1 MGFFDFGFKDL
12 AAPLIG
18 GLFGSVGQDEANS
31 ANAAMAQNQMDFQRE
46 MSNTAYQRA
55 VKDMSAAGLN
65 PMLAYS
71 QGGASTPGGAS
82 AVMGNKGAAAV
93 SSATSALQAQNM
105 AAQNELLGAQTQKTI
120 AEKALVEAQ
129 TGASVS
135 SAGHLNASA
144 DQIRQNMRMFEDQWA
159 KLKEE
164 VRSAGYSAD
173 VGKTNAYKASADWN
187 FVPERSKVDFEA
199 ASATARKLATQA
211 KLLGL
216 EVPEAVSQAAFWGSE
231 AGKSKPFVDYGAG
244 VVGKALGSAG
254 AVKRLSRD

>member
-1 MGFFDFGFKDL
+1 MWETIIP
-12 AAPLIG
+12 AAASIIG
-18 GLFGSVGQDEANS
+18 GMMSSSGQESANS

-93 SSATSALQAQNM
+93 AGASSAM
-105 AAQNELLGAQTQKTI
+105 AAQNMSAQNDLLHAQTQKTI

-129 TGASVS
+129 TGTSIS

-144 DQIRQNMRMFEDQWA
+144 DQIRQNMKMFEDQWA

-173 VGKTNAYKASADWN
+173 VGKTSAYKASAEWN
-187 FVPERSKVDFEA
+187 FVPERTKVDFEA
-199 ASATARKLATQA
+199 AAAAARKLVTQA
-211 KLLGL
+211 RLLGL
-216 EVPEAVSQAAFWGSE
+216 EVPEAVSQAAFWGSD

-244 VVGKALGSAG
+244 VVGRALSGAG

>member
-1 MGFFDFGFKDL
+1 MWETIIP
-12 AAPLIG
+12 AAASIIG
-18 GLFGSVGQDEANS
+18 GMISSSGQESTNS

-93 SSATSALQAQNM
+93 AGASSAMAAQNM
-105 AAQNELLGAQTQKTI
+105 AAQNDLLHAQTQKTI

-129 TGASVS
+129 TGTSIS
-135 SAGHLNASA
+135 SAGHLDASA
-144 DQIRQNMRMFEDQWA
+144 SQIRRNMKLFEDQWL
-159 KLKEE
+159 KLKNE
-164 VRSAGYSAD
+164 VEQSA
-173 VGKTNAYKASADWN
+173 W
-187 FVPERSKVDFEA
+187 
-199 ASATARKLATQA
+199 TARRSEHESGIAHSNRDVAEGTVRERIQAAQGTASKLMTQA

-216 EVPEAVSQAAFWGSE
+216 EVPEAVSQAAFWS
-231 AGKSKPFVDYGAG
+231 GKGGEWKPGVDFGTETLG
-244 VVGKALGSAG
+244 RVLGSAG
-254 AVKRLSRD
+254 AAKRLFRGRD